1 MIEMHK
7 ITKYML
13 KLMIMKIDLNLK
25 KKIKQI
31 NYQIKLPINKS
42 YSNYNYSYKISKVQ
56 VCKQMTI
63 LGKSILINYNE

>member
-1 MIEMHK
+1 MHK